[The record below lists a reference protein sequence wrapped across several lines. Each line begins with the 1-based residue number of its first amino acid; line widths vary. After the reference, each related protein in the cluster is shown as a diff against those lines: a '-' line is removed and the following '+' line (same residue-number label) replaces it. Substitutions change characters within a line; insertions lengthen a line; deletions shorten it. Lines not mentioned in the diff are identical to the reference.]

1 MVPRRFQALI
11 PSPPSYTICFYSD
24 IASEPEVY
32 YYPSTA
38 ETKLTGLVKSRN
50 YEGIEEMLTALF
62 TENLEKRSLTPQ
74 MQEVFSMSSSYFST
88 YFKKHL
94 DVTFSKYLEGL
105 RIEKAGGLLRK

>member
-1 MVPRRFQALI
+1 M
-11 PSPPSYTICFYSD
+11 
-24 IASEPEVY
+24 
-32 YYPSTA
+32 

-50 YEGIEEMLTALF
+50 YEGTEEMLTALF

-74 MQEVFSMSSSYFST
+74 MQEAFSMSSSYFST

-105 RIEKAGGLLRK
+105 RIEKAGEPLRK

>member
-1 MVPRRFQALI
+1 MVPRRSQALI

-24 IASEPEVY
+24 IAGEPEVY

-74 MQEVFSMSSSYFST
+74 MQEAFSMSSSYFST

-105 RIEKAGGLLRK
+105 RIEKAGEPLRK